1 MQISN
6 LVRAVEL
13 LYRTAESLG
22 QMLDAYFKEGT
33 FSRQNEFLNL
43 IKMVM
48 YLLVSTVRVVDV
60 FVKNN
65 MAQSNAAAGRK
76 NKKNTD
82 DSLPHFI
89 SYETKRYDILIQV
102 CNIMQLSIDKLW
114 QNSIVDQDFVK

>member
-1 MQISN
+1 
-6 LVRAVEL
+6 
-13 LYRTAESLG
+13 
-22 QMLDAYFKEGT
+22 
-33 FSRQNEFLNL
+33 
-43 IKMVM
+43 MVM
-48 YLLVSTVRVVDV
+48 YLLVNTVRVVDV

-65 MAQSNAAAGRK
+65 LAQSSAAAGRK